1 MSNLSYSHP
10 RDRTLRRRDRGPS
23 QLGAGLRVARN
34 KSMAPNKGNHGFRRW
49 LVTNARTDGARKD
62 MIERATHNRCGEIID
77 AYTDEDGIWPA
88 VCEAVAC
95 LKVSWPKQDVVRL
108 T

>member
-1 MSNLSYSHP
+1 
-10 RDRTLRRRDRGPS
+10 
-23 QLGAGLRVARN
+23 
-34 KSMAPNKGNHGFRRW
+34 
-49 LVTNARTDGARKD
+49 